1 MHLYLFVVHTWK
13 LHNTEEIA
21 KGSQHAVGANQD
33 LKALSQSNSAE
44 QLIPFNGDGREFFN
58 EK

>member
-1 MHLYLFVVHTWK
+1 MRLYLFVVHTWK

-33 LKALSQSNSAE
+33 LKALS
-44 QLIPFNGDGREFFN
+44 
-58 EK
+58 